1 MSRRKKGG
9 GGEDCGSG
17 MDTYGDMVT
26 LLLCFFVMLYS
37 MSSLDQQKWEIFVK
51 SVFPNSN
58 EDQQI
63 AINENILDGEYD
75 VSGNLE
81 MEEEM
86 DELDKLWIAL
96 QKKLEEKGLAEGV
109 SMNKGDGYAF
119 ISFEN
124 HAFFA
129 GDSSQL
135 TPEAIEVLD
144 VFCESIE
151 PQIESFAQIEVLGH
165 TAQGDPNK
173 PNNAHTDR
181 LLSATRAAEVVAY
194 IQNKNIMDPGKL
206 IGISYGQNRPVDTFE
221 TSEGRAKNRRV
232 EFLIINNGADIKTM
246 NELYDEVNG
255 VDDEDASALD
265 GFTEAGNS
273 MEGSASMVNSSD
285 TPADGEGQPVQEG
298 AGAELAPA
306 EGEAAGAAPVPAGQG
321 ADSMVE
327 PAAE

>member
-9 GGEDCGSG
+9 GGEDCGSW

-273 MEGSASMVNSSD
+273 MEGSASMVNSS
-285 TPADGEGQPVQEG
+285 
-298 AGAELAPA
+298 APA
-306 EGEAAGAAPVPAGQG
+306 P
-321 ADSMVE
+321 S
-327 PAAE
+327 

>member
-9 GGEDCGSG
+9 GGEDCGSW

-109 SMNKGDGYAF
+109 SMNKGDGYAI

>member
-9 GGEDCGSG
+9 GGEDCGSW

-221 TSEGRAKNRRV
+221 TSEGRAKNRRG

>member
-9 GGEDCGSG
+9 GGEDCGSW

-129 GDSSQL
+129 
-135 TPEAIEVLD
+135 
-144 VFCESIE
+144 
-151 PQIESFAQIEVLGH
+151 
-165 TAQGDPNK
+165 
-173 PNNAHTDR
+173 DR
-181 LLSATRAAEVVAY
+181 KSVV
-194 IQNKNIMDPGKL
+194 
-206 IGISYGQNRPVDTFE
+206 
-221 TSEGRAKNRRV
+221 
-232 EFLIINNGADIKTM
+232 
-246 NELYDEVNG
+246 
-255 VDDEDASALD
+255 
-265 GFTEAGNS
+265 
-273 MEGSASMVNSSD
+273 
-285 TPADGEGQPVQEG
+285 
-298 AGAELAPA
+298 
-306 EGEAAGAAPVPAGQG
+306 
-321 ADSMVE
+321 
-327 PAAE
+327 